1 MGASA
6 YFLAGGERKGERE
19 GGRENKASV
28 TAARREWAARAA
40 AGGIKRDYW
49 TILSAIYETDMF
61 RRRPPSRG
69 RAQGPLHSCYMAEE
83 GRGRGEK
90 GGGRGSL
97 SGLRA
102 VY

>member
-1 MGASA
+1 M
-6 YFLAGGERKGERE
+6 AGGERK

-61 RRRPPSRG
+61 RRRGRPQEVARKVPYIPATWRG
-69 RAQGPLHSCYMAEE
+69 
-83 GRGRGEK
+83 K
-90 GGGRGSL
+90 GGGEGRKEEGGGVCL
-97 SGLRA
+97 A
-102 VY
+102 